1 MNEKIIYSKWLAYE
15 LRRLGFKIIRTDI
28 NPNFPQYDIY
38 VFENTPRLLQEMSR
52 LTTERR
58 S

>member
-15 LRRLGFKIIRTDI
+15 LRRLGFKIVRTDI

-38 VFENTPRLLQEMSR
+38 IFENTPRLLQEMSR

>member
-38 VFENTPRLLQEMSR
+38 IFENTPRLLQEMSR

-58 S
+58 L

>member
-15 LRRLGFKIIRTDI
+15 LRKLGFKIIRTDI

-38 VFENTPRLLQEMSR
+38 IFEDTPDFQKAFIDLSTKDKR
-52 LTTERR
+52 
-58 S
+58 